1 MRALVASRGREPEI
15 PMHVFVL
22 MDYGVGI
29 AGLSLLGG
37 LLAVFA
43 SVIAVGVALQLLKGP
58 DDRRFSR

>member
-1 MRALVASRGREPEI
+1 
-15 PMHVFVL
+15 MHVFVL